1 MSKSYAELTQEHG
14 RRSIL
19 ELLSQDD
26 DCEAPIGVVKAALV
40 LMGTRLSYDRLA
52 TELAWLREQG
62 LITLSEHT
70 AKLTA
75 RGMDVATG
83 VAHNPGVA
91 RPQL

>member
-1 MSKSYAELTQEHG
+1 MSKSYAELTQEHD

-26 DCEAPIGVVKAALV
+26 DCEAPIGVVRAALALV
-40 LMGTRLSYDRLA
+40 GTRLSYDRLA
-52 TELAWLREQG
+52 TELAWLQEQG
-62 LITLSEHT
+62 LIALSEHT

-75 RGMDVATG
+75 RGMDIATG
-83 VAHNPGVA
+83 VAQNPGVA